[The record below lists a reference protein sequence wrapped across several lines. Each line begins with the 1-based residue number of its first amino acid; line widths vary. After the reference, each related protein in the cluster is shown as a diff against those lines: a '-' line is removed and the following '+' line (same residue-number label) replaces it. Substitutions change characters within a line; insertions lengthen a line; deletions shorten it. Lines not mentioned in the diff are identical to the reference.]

1 MDLSL
6 REDFKNFTPKAREEK
21 RKEWDYSK
29 LKSFC
34 TSKETINKT
43 KKQPTEWG
51 KIFANHTF
59 DKGFISKIYKKLIQ
73 FNNNKN
79 KQSN

>member
-6 REDFKNFTPKAREEK
+6 REDFKNFTPKAREVKEK

-43 KKQPTEWG
+43 KKQPTKWE
-51 KIFANHTF
+51 KILANNSS
-59 DKGFISKIYKKLIQ
+59 DKRLM
-73 FNNNKN
+73 
-79 KQSN
+79 